1 MDKRFPKQV
10 FKSDIF
16 LRNSMYGI
24 FTFLESV
31 KNVES
36 FNTHHDN
43 KQELSK
49 QIPNAT

>member
-1 MDKRFPKQV
+1 MLLVFFLIFFVMDKRFPKQV

-24 FTFLESV
+24 FTFLVSV

-43 KQELSK
+43 
-49 QIPNAT
+49 